1 MEEVKTKIINFI
13 SNEKNKSLEVKIKK
27 LHKDA
32 VIPFY
37 TKEGDMGMDLTAV
50 DVEYNQEI
58 DCYVYHTGLAFELPK
73 GYGMLIFP
81 RSSNRKTDVYMPN
94 SVGILDE
101 KYRDELL
108 VCFKNR
114 TSFKIN
120 SVLNKI
126 KIALSNVCNSMG
138 IHFNF
143 ELSNIE
149 APYEIGDRIAQ
160 IVILPYPYI
169 NFLEV
174 DELSKDSRGG
184 GFGSTGK

>member
-1 MEEVKTKIINFI
+1 
-13 SNEKNKSLEVKIKK
+13 
-27 LHKDA
+27 
-32 VIPFY
+32 
-37 TKEGDMGMDLTAV
+37 
-50 DVEYNQEI
+50 
-58 DCYVYHTGLAFELPK
+58 
-73 GYGMLIFP
+73 
-81 RSSNRKTDVYMPN
+81 MPN